1 MAARTRNAAPEEP
14 QGEPTQ
20 AVTTTTAATAQV
32 AVQVNPQVTAFRRVE
47 AALNARSDALLAV
60 LPGKVGVDR
69 FMRVALGAMSRQPK
83 LFDCTT
89 ESLVKSMLDA
99 AELGL
104 EPSGLMG
111 QAYLVPHRNTRA
123 GTTEATLIIGYRGLA
138 ELARRSGQVANVE
151 ARVVRQRD
159 VFQVSYGTSP
169 SITHV
174 PYLPGLMGA
183 PAPGADDAPVDG
195 AGPFLACYAVLS
207 MKDGT
212 TVIDV
217 MTQADVDAIRKRSRS
232 GQDGPWVTDYQ
243 EMARK
248 TVLRRALK
256 WAPVSIV
263 DLRVAE
269 VLDREDQAQFGPQGD
284 PGQAAVQVA
293 TQAPAAITAA
303 SAAFRQGASG
313 QANQDE
319 GGIPAWDAPVTAQEA
334 PGQVE
339 AFQADPVAAPAPDD
353 DPGASMSGGFTPG
366 DGTLAIG
373 LKVKGKAT
381 GKAGPARCAS
391 TASNG
396 VGCQLPSG
404 HDLPHQGDDQS
415 WVNPEDRA
423 TVTDG
428 DFTLEHDAQGQQVVT
443 PHAAP
448 DAMVACEDPSP
459 YGDGTVCLM
468 PKGHAKAHRS
478 QEGAW

>member
-1 MAARTRNAAPEEP
+1 MAARTRNAAPDEP
-14 QGEPTQ
+14 QGEPSQ
-20 AVTTTTAATAQV
+20 ALTTTSSSTDAQV
-32 AVQVNPQVTAFRRVE
+32 QVSTNPQVTAFRRVE
-47 AALNARSDALLAV
+47 AALNARSDALMAV

-69 FMRVALGAMSRQPK
+69 FMRVALGAMSRQPR

-159 VFQVSYGTSP
+159 QFQVSYGTTP

-195 AGPFLACYAVLS
+195 AGPFLACYAVLT

-217 MTQADVDAIRKRSRS
+217 MTQAEVDAIRKRSRS

-269 VLDREDQAQFGPQGD
+269 VLDREDQAQFGPSGD

-313 QANQDE
+313 Q
-319 GGIPAWDAPVTAQEA
+319 DAPQPAQEA
-334 PGQVE
+334 PGQVP
-339 AFQADPVAAPAPDD
+339 AFQADPVATPDQDD

-366 DGTLAIG
+366 EGTLAIG
-373 LKVKGKAT
+373 LKVKGKAE
-381 GKAGPARCAS
+381 GKGGPARCAS
-391 TASNG
+391 IRPG
-396 VGCQLPSG
+396 GGQDCIHPVG
-404 HDLPHQGDDQS
+404 HDLPHLSSDNAS
-415 WVNPEDRA
+415 WVNVDDEPAKPSDARKVDTA
-423 TVTDG
+423 TGEV
-428 DFTLEHDAQGQQVVT
+428 LDA
-443 PHAAP
+443 PAL
-448 DAMVACEDPSP
+448 VACEAPSP
-459 YGDGTVCLM
+459 YGDGDVCLM
-468 PKGHAKAHRS
+468 PKGHRGTHRS
-478 QEGAW
+478 QDGTW